1 MKARF
6 LLLPVAWL
14 LLTAGH
20 ALAADPIQVVA
31 PTNNYW
37 KPANAHAWAVPAAT
51 HFAALDDE
59 AAPPIGLEDISAYQT
74 WLTRTSP
81 RAFAVSATSGY
92 GVGYGAKA
100 MQQALDNCEALTKNK
115 CWLYAVDEQVVYS
128 AAEPQRIA
136 LGRAGLPESKL
147 AAPVVAS
154 SWSNAPAAK
163 PARVK
168 AAAGGA

>member
-1 MKARF
+1 MKARI
-6 LLLPVAWL
+6 LLLPAAL
-14 LLTAGH
+14 LLAGH
-20 ALAADPIQVVA
+20 VLAGDPEQAVS
-31 PTNNYW
+31 PSNNYW
-37 KPANAHAWAVPAAT
+37 KPASAHAWAVPAAT

-81 RAFAVSATSGY
+81 RAFAVSANNGY

-100 MQQALDNCEALTKNK
+100 MQQALDNCEALTRSK

-128 AAEPQRIA
+128 AAEPQRVA

-147 AAPVVAS
+147 SAPVVAS
-154 SWSNAPAAK
+154 SWSKAPAAK
-163 PARVK
+163 AAPVK
-168 AAAGGA
+168 TTAGGA